1 MSPPVRPRGVVFPS
15 IDLSIDQF
23 SQLIDRSRVRAVK
36 FALLIFKT
44 QQRARAHYEARIRG
58 EDHDTPRRLLVNT
71 GVDTRRHEDAMAFD
85 LTRLLSAL
93 PKPRMRASVDLLLAV
108 SCMKAND
115 LNGFK
120 RTLESAQRRAGDEH
134 ANIVSMKFNTLSGR
148 NLTLLSEALGT
159 HKVEFVEA
167 LLHEFNADASVD
179 VNGRN
184 VIETALESPNFAQFD
199 VLILARLRDV
209 LKPKQSLEDFV
220 RAVAPGA
227 VNRFLEWQSKT
238 SLAAD
243 TVPLGVPVVNRASVS
258 SGTSTLPYEM
268 HEEVSEVVTYTYE
281 PATTSSASDAN
292 SFSPGVSEQNATTEE
307 DIQSRNEHGALD
319 YIVEVMQKI
328 PGFELEVMRIEG
340 GDESEADRMHG
351 GALSRLLFIENALS
365 GYMIELDGL
374 LEADRTPE
382 LVRRYRRQAN
392 TKLAQLGQSIDELI
406 AERLAV
412 ANGPASPSGSQ
423 S

>member
-1 MSPPVRPRGVVFPS
+1 
-15 IDLSIDQF
+15 
-23 SQLIDRSRVRAVK
+23 
-36 FALLIFKT
+36 
-44 QQRARAHYEARIRG
+44 
-58 EDHDTPRRLLVNT
+58 
-71 GVDTRRHEDAMAFD
+71 
-85 LTRLLSAL
+85 
-93 PKPRMRASVDLLLAV
+93 
-108 SCMKAND
+108 
-115 LNGFK
+115 
-120 RTLESAQRRAGDEH
+120 
-134 ANIVSMKFNTLSGR
+134 
-148 NLTLLSEALGT
+148 
-159 HKVEFVEA
+159 
-167 LLHEFNADASVD
+167 
-179 VNGRN
+179 
-184 VIETALESPNFAQFD
+184 
-199 VLILARLRDV
+199 
-209 LKPKQSLEDFV
+209 
-220 RAVAPGA
+220 
-227 VNRFLEWQSKT
+227 
-238 SLAAD
+238 
-243 TVPLGVPVVNRASVS
+243 
-258 SGTSTLPYEM
+258 M